1 MYFEIT
7 KFNAFE
13 VELSKSKFQPENCSS
28 CPERLNFEAITNQY
42 KRENSNVTSS
52 RKKIGVA
59 SHEQANKRIEC
70 NLLPIWKR
78 FAKGWVHTIRKNKY
92 RCVHT

>member
-28 CPERLNFEAITNQY
+28 LPERLNFEAITNQY

-52 RKKIGVA
+52 RKKSDSI
-59 SHEQANKRIEC
+59 
-70 NLLPIWKR
+70 
-78 FAKGWVHTIRKNKY
+78 T
-92 RCVHT
+92 